1 MIDKYRQYAMRMVA
15 KTPNEKGEK
24 EEKVVMKL
32 RGMTLDKKSGEKL
45 TFEKFKEMIVNYG
58 ETRPIEFDSIR
69 LGPDKTSRV
78 FTKHA
83 KKKYKPVQ
91 TKGLIS
97 KKERYKVYPFGFV
110 GE

>member
-1 MIDKYRQYAMRMVA
+1 MRMEA
-15 KTPNEKGEK
+15 KSPNAKGMK

-32 RGMTLDKKSGEKL
+32 RGMTLDKRSGEKL

-58 ETRPIEFDSIR
+58 ETKPIEFDSIR

-78 FTKHA
+78 FTKHT

-97 KKERYKVYPFGFV
+97 KKEGYKVYPFGYV
-110 GE
+110 RE

>member
-1 MIDKYRQYAMRMVA
+1 MRMEA
-15 KTPNEKGEK
+15 KSPNAKGMK

-32 RGMTLDKKSGEKL
+32 RGMTLDKRSGETK
-45 TFEKFKEMIVNYG
+45 
-58 ETRPIEFDSIR
+58 PIEFDSIR

-97 KKERYKVYPFGFV
+97 KKEGYKVYPFGYV
-110 GE
+110 RE